1 MVREKFKK
9 PEMDVVTFNAED
21 IIVTSG
27 DLCSLN
33 CPTDGSELCLT
44 DTAN

>member
-27 DLCSLN
+27 SCSGN
-33 CPTDGSELCLT
+33 CPNDGSSYCGEDLG
-44 DTAN
+44 